1 MSSANHMPRE
11 QLLEAILAR
20 AAYDRAFRTGLLA
33 SPKQAITA
41 AFGVTIPEQ
50 FRIRFIEKDADL
62 DALVVLP
69 EAGLPSGEL
78 SDSDL
83 DTVHGGRGS
92 SFGSLNATKAP
103 W

>member
-1 MSSANHMPRE
+1 MTSTNHMPRE

-20 AAYDRAFRTGLLA
+20 AAYDRAFRVGLLA

-50 FRIRFIEKDADL
+50 FRIRFIEKDTDL

-69 EAGLPSGEL
+69 EPGLPGGEL
-78 SDSDL
+78 TDSDL
-83 DTVHGGRGS
+83 DTVHGGASGG
-92 SFGSLNATKAP
+92 FGPMNAKKAP